1 MDPIWIRIR
10 IHNIASELTWGEV
23 YTVPVHVWLVT
34 KSARYILYTYSIYC
48 ITVHILI
55 YWHCNR
61 RPVRHWF
68 HSKYTCEFK
77 GKLLFYSFKWRDP
90 DSYTGWK
97 SKKSKICRNLKNYS
111 SKANGSLCSL
121 GVRSCWLL
129 FFQIWQYAL
138 RITRFLSICAEPSTF
153 VLSVIRSQHS
163 KSWRK
168 KNVFKSSMT
177 LLICKGKL

>member
-97 SKKSKICRNLKNYS
+97 SKKSKICRNLKKIILQRPTAVYVAWGYGHVGCYS
-111 SKANGSLCSL
+111 SKFGITHNPFPIYLC
-121 GVRSCWLL
+121 W
-129 FFQIWQYAL
+129 
-138 RITRFLSICAEPSTF
+138 T
-153 VLSVIRSQHS
+153 
-163 KSWRK
+163 
-168 KNVFKSSMT
+168 
-177 LLICKGKL
+177 